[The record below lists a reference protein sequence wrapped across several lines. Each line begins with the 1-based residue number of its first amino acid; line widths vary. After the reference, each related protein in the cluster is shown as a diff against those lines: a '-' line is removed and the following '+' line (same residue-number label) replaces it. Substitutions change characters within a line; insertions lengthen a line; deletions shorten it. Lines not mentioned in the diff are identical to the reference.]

1 MKPTTRYAGYTPTE
15 IRRHVAA
22 GRSLSAAVAT
32 AMLDALEVADA
43 RLEVLGELERH
54 TVAKALAHGAN
65 LPDVP
70 LSLLPT
76 QFLVEGNR
84 ERRCWDIVG
93 PAVLELLGAAAM
105 ADAAPKDPDTDAD
118 LDAIDA
124 ARKRMVDATTSVIQ
138 LGRVAVEEV
147 ARSAEEVSRGA

>member
-1 MKPTTRYAGYTPTE
+1 MKAAARFAGYTPTE

-32 AMLDALEVADA
+32 AMLDAIEVAAA
-43 RLEVLGELERH
+43 RLEVLDELERH

-76 QFLVEGNR
+76 EFLISGNR

-93 PAVLELLGAAAM
+93 PAVLEILGAAAQ
-105 ADAAPKDPDTDAD
+105 ADAVPRDPVTDAD
-118 LDAIDA
+118 LDAIA
-124 ARKRMVDATTSVIQ
+124 AAHKRMVAATTSVIQ

-147 ARSAEEVSRGA
+147 AHTAEDVA